1 MAGAATAA
9 RLAAAMTRAAILAAA
24 TCAMLGIAVNLASA
38 SQVSR
43 ANTIA
48 VLRIDSAKAKGW
60 SKAGAREK
68 RTIAVTGTIAAV
80 LKGAAQPASAVRFTV
95 EQYRN
100 TGPRISAP
108 VGPWSSHAVQN
119 GAEFVVFSTSSGGNW
134 ETAVLPAVTYA
145 CGTAEC
151 LEQVKA
157 ALSPRWDSLAQDPAS
172 SQQWGPLFA
181 EALVE
186 QALPFARQPSRW
198 ANVLDVIGREDL
210 PVSFR
215 NKAVQELFAGLSLVG
230 PLPLESAQLAM
241 RLLSRL
247 VASALVSAD
256 LKRNLTG
263 VYFGNLLR
271 LVENRPDPSSTD
283 LIPDPRQREALAR
296 AVSALPA
303 GQERERLLAW
313 LAK

>member
-1 MAGAATAA
+1 
-9 RLAAAMTRAAILAAA
+9 MTRAAKLAAA

-38 SQVSR
+38 SQVGR

-48 VLRIDSAKAKGW
+48 VLRIDSAKANGW

-68 RTIAVTGTIAAV
+68 RTIAVTGAISAV
-80 LKGAAQPASAVRFTV
+80 LKGAAQPVSGVRFTV
-95 EQYRN
+95 EQHRN
-100 TGPRISAP
+100 TGPRITAP
-108 VGPWSSHAVQN
+108 VGPWSSHAVEN
-119 GAEFVVFSTSSGGNW
+119 AAEFVVFSTSSGGNW
-134 ETAVLPAVTYA
+134 ETAVLPAVVFVCA
-145 CGTAEC
+145 AAEC

-157 ALSPRWDSLAQDPAS
+157 ALSPPWDSLAQDPAAS
-172 SQQWGPLFA
+172 KQWGPLFA

-186 QALPFARQPSRW
+186 QSLPFARQPARW
-198 ANVLDVIGREDL
+198 AAVLDVIGRQDL
-210 PVSFR
+210 PPAFR
-215 NKAVQELFAGLSLVG
+215 NKAAQELFAGLSLVG

-271 LVENRPDPSSTD
+271 VIEHRPDPSATD
-283 LIPDPRQREALAR
+283 LIPDTREREALAR